1 MKLFLFSFI
10 VALLVSF
17 LVLMVGIKVE
27 SHIDI
32 RDAEH
37 SAFMERIEQI
47 EANQRRIESKL
58 DMLLTPEGP
67 PPPCFDTAPFTIP

>member
-1 MKLFLFSFI
+1 MKDFI
-10 VALLVSF
+10 SVIALVFVILLCLNSIQVWSQ
-17 LVLMVGIKVE
+17 V
-27 SHIDI
+27 D
-32 RDAEH
+32 R
-37 SAFMERIEQI
+37 I